1 MQCNNVA
8 KMTKRTTVRRSFE
21 EIAEHRAR
29 RCKLNK
35 AKRQTRTEW
44 N

>member
-35 AKRQTRTEW
+35 AKRVARGTWE
-44 N
+44 

>member
-1 MQCNNVA
+1 MQGNNTVKTLRKA
-8 KMTKRTTVRRSFE
+8 TVRRSFE
-21 EIAEHRAR
+21 EITEHRAR

-35 AKRQTRTEW
+35 AKRQARQEW